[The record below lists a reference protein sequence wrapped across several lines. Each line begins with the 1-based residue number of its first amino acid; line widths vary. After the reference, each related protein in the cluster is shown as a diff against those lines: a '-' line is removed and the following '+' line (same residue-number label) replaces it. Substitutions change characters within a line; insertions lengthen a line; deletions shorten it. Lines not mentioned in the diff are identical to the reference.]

1 MKIMIVDEHVLFRQ
15 GLQNLLSRELGF
27 DIIGVAATGREA
39 VDKSLDLRP
48 DVVLMENW
56 LPDGSSVATMREII
70 AHRPDCKVVIL
81 ATHDTDENLFVAL
94 RSGAQGFILK
104 DTPVSQLVAA
114 LKGLERGQ
122 LALPRSMAKR
132 VINEFTRLGSESPSE
147 SGVLDQLSRREIEVL
162 RHVGSGANN
171 GEIAEQIAIS
181 EHTVKVHVR
190 NIQKKLSLQNRAQV
204 ASYARRYGL

>member
-1 MKIMIVDEHVLFRQ
+1 MKIMIADEHVLFRQ
-15 GLQNLLSRELGF
+15 GLQNLLSREQGI
-27 DIIGVAATGREA
+27 DIIGVAATCREA
-39 VDKSLDLRP
+39 VEKSLDLQP
-48 DVVLMENW
+48 DVVLLENW
-56 LPDGSSVATMREII
+56 LPDGSGVAAMRDII
-70 AHRPDCKVVIL
+70 AHRPECKVVIL

-114 LKGLERGQ
+114 LKGLELGE

-132 VINEFTRLGSESPSE
+132 VINEFTQMGSEAASA
-147 SGVLDQLSRREIEVL
+147 SGVLDHLSRREVEVL

-171 GEIAEQIAIS
+171 REIAVRIAIS